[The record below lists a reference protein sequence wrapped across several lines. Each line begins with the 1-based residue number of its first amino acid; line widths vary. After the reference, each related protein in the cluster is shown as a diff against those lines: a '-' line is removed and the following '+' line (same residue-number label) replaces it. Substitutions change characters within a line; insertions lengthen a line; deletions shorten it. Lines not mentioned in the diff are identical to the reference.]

1 MSEDAHSDGGAVL
14 MDVTNT
20 YEAQQGQLFLHLLE
34 NLRICQLAELW
45 TVNLCTGLLVE
56 ILVATYN
63 SVKHRHHY

>member
-34 NLRICQLAELW
+34 NLRICQLAACRVVDSEL
-45 TVNLCTGLLVE
+45 V
-56 ILVATYN
+56 
-63 SVKHRHHY
+63 HRSSCGNFSSYL